1 MGRAGGHKML
11 TELFNDFRREDA
23 GGECSAEYGVELLV
37 EAADAHL
44 VEVPVR
50 IDE

>member
-1 MGRAGGHKML
+1 ML
-11 TELFNDFRREDA
+11 TELLDDFRREDA
-23 GGECSAEYGVELLV
+23 GGECPAEDSVELLV